1 MVTEHQ
7 VAVSRHQRET
17 VLAETRK
24 MAERQQQEYGL
35 MARRRRLTV
44 TAIDLPGPTSD
55 LRHNQ
60 LLQQILKYEAVF
72 DSLKLA
78 THSHDKQVTLI
89 VVCLSLCLSCPVL
102 SVCLSVCLSFPFL
115 SCPVLSCLSVCLSVL
130 SFPFLSCLV
139 LSVCPFLSFPF
150 LSCPVCLS
158 FPFLSYPVLSCLSVC
173 LSVCPFLSFPF
184 LSCPVCLSVCRK
196 STCCNIFSDKRLS

>member
-89 VVCLSLCLSCPVL
+89 VVSLSLCLSCPVL
-102 SVCLSVCLSFPFL
+102 SC
-115 SCPVLSCLSVCLSVL
+115 
-130 SFPFLSCLV
+130 
-139 LSVCPFLSFPF
+139 
-150 LSCPVCLS
+150 
-158 FPFLSYPVLSCLSVC
+158 VC

-184 LSCPVCLSVCRK
+184 LSCPVCL
-196 STCCNIFSDKRLS
+196 FFPFLSFPVLSCLSICLSQVYVLQHILR

>member
-89 VVCLSLCLSCPVL
+89 VVSLSLCLSCLSCLSCPVL
-102 SVCLSVCLSFPFL
+102 SCVCLSVCLSCPVLCLSVCLSFPFL
-115 SCPVLSCLSVCLSVL
+115 SFPVLSCLSVCLS
-130 SFPFLSCLV
+130 F
-139 LSVCPFLSFPF
+139 PFLSFPF

-158 FPFLSYPVLSCLSVC
+158 FPFLSCPVLSCLSIC
-173 LSVCPFLSFPF
+173 LSQVYVLQHI
-184 LSCPVCLSVCRK
+184 LR
-196 STCCNIFSDKRLS
+196 

>member
-89 VVCLSLCLSCPVL
+89 VVYLSLCLSCPVL
-102 SVCLSVCLSFPFL
+102 S
-115 SCPVLSCLSVCLSVL
+115 CPVLSVYLSVASLRVATYSQIRGCLEYCNSLYRNWPKSQITRLQQIENSLASAVVKAPKSGHITPIL
-130 SFPFLSCLV
+130 RSLHRSLPFLLHDSTNSPDCLPIL
-139 LSVCPFLSFPF
+139 LSI
-150 LSCPVCLS
+150 
-158 FPFLSYPVLSCLSVC
+158 
-173 LSVCPFLSFPF
+173 
-184 LSCPVCLSVCRK
+184 
-196 STCCNIFSDKRLS
+196 STL